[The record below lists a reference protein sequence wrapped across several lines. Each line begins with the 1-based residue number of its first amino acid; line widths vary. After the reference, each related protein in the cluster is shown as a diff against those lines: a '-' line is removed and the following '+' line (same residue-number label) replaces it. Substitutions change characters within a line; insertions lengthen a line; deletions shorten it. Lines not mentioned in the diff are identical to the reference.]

1 MAVDE
6 LLDTRVE
13 AVAGGRDD
21 DPDGGAGRWPAGR
34 RGFRLSRR
42 GVIVAAIVLVGL
54 VVLVAVLG
62 SVVGSR
68 SGSGNDGSSGSA
80 MSVPAAAPAGGF
92 GVNRAD
98 SSAGGTEIA
107 PDSAAAPAA
116 GAGSALTRSGV
127 APVPTGADSGAAR
140 PAGVQP
146 RIVWTGSMNVQVEA
160 GAVDRT
166 IQKVSAAAQ
175 GLGGYLSANQVT
187 GTATTADDVPQSATI
202 TVRVPAASFGKLQDS
217 VTGLGTVNSSTT
229 SSQDVTAQYVDLQA
243 REDALTTSRGT
254 YLTLLSKATTVGDIL
269 AVQQQIDGVQTQIE
283 QIEGQRKVLA
293 DQSDLGTLTVD
304 LSEKGAQVHEPG
316 KQNGFVHAFR
326 VAGRS
331 FLRGLEGIIS
341 ALGVVALIALVVAVL
356 YLLYRVPGWFRRR
369 TSGRAGA
376 TGGRTAPEAPV
387 GATPAETTDRPAAA
401 NDEPTTGTTGG
412 EG

>member
-1 MAVDE
+1 RGAA
-6 LLDTRVE
+6 R
-13 AVAGGRDD
+13 GG
-21 DPDGGAGRWPAGR
+21 
-34 RGFRLSRR
+34 
-42 GVIVAAIVLVGL
+42 
-54 VVLVAVLG
+54 
-62 SVVGSR
+62 
-68 SGSGNDGSSGSA
+68 
-80 MSVPAAAPAGGF
+80 AAAPPPPPGG
-92 GVNRAD
+92 
-98 SSAGGTEIA
+98 
-107 PDSAAAPAA
+107 PP
-116 GAGSALTRSGV
+116 
-127 APVPTGADSGAAR
+127 PR

-146 RIVWTGSMNVQVEA
+146 RIVWTGSMNVQVAA

-166 IQKVSAAAQ
+166 IHNISAAAQ
-175 GLGGYLSANQVT
+175 ALGGYLSANQVT
-187 GTATTADDVPQSATI
+187 GTATTSDDVPQSATI
-202 TVRVPAASFGKLQDS
+202 TIRVPAASFGKLQDA
-217 VTGLGTVNSSTT
+217 VTGVGTVQSSTT

-304 LSEKGAQVHEPG
+304 LTEKGAEVHKPG
-316 KQNGFVHAFR
+316 QENGFVHAFR

-356 YLLYRVPGWFRRR
+356 YLLYRLVGRFRRG
-369 TSGRAGA
+369 TSGGAGA
-376 TGGRTAPEAPV
+376 TGGRPVPAAPV
-387 GATPAETTDRPAAA
+387 GATPSETTDRPAAG
-401 NDEPTTGTTGG
+401 NDEPSTGTTGG